1 MEAFPRDPRFPLN
14 LGTHVYGLAVA
25 GVSAPCVALSDQGE
39 KVVPSFAHAHDLYL
53 RAAELAEAALLP
65 PAPSP
70 APSASASASP
80 SPSPSP

>member
-39 KVVPSFAHAHDLYL
+39 KVVPSFAHAHRLYL

-70 APSASASASP
+70 SASP
-80 SPSPSP
+80 SPSPSPSS